1 LPKGGYVELE
11 ADVSSLS
18 TGTGTIPRIK
28 LQEQGFTGLQ
38 VSNGQILE
46 QARRELRFP
55 QSVKTFRKM
64 SADSTIKAALGMFEL
79 MISRVK
85 WTVAPT
91 GETELEMAKAKFVE
105 QCMNDM
111 EHSWFNFIKEVV
123 SMYTFGFCVN
133 EKVFRRRYKNQGSK
147 YNDGL
152 MGLRKLPIRSQDSV
166 YRWQFSDDGR
176 DLIGVEQQLSTL
188 NAARYAPDMYKG
200 KIEIPRKSFML
211 FRTDVAKDNPEGTS
225 PLVGCYTAWKFRTQ
239 LEEIEAVGYSRNMGG
254 VPHLELHPKYMAEDA
269 SVADKAVYS
278 MYQKI
283 ITNLHNNEQAGL
295 ITPLM
300 YDPETKMPYF
310 KFSLLS
316 VQNSGSQYIDTAI
329 RRYDDKILTVLFC
342 DVLSLGKDNVGSF
355 SLADSK
361 TNLLSMAVEARLQE
375 IQDVLNQ
382 DLIPDL
388 FRRNGW
394 DDEEF
399 PKFVYGDIEEADL
412 EVMSKAIQRLAAT
425 GLIAKT
431 PENVNAIAEM
441 VDLPYRIDA
450 NTTQEELDT
459 ILGAATSKSGEG
471 FKSPSGEGTRKNTVA
486 ANNTSDL
493 NTENAA

>member
-1 LPKGGYVELE
+1 
-11 ADVSSLS
+11 
-18 TGTGTIPRIK
+18 
-28 LQEQGFTGLQ
+28 
-38 VSNGQILE
+38 
-46 QARRELRFP
+46 
-55 QSVKTFRKM
+55 
-64 SADSTIKAALGMFEL
+64 
-79 MISRVK
+79 
-85 WTVAPT
+85 
-91 GETELEMAKAKFVE
+91 
-105 QCMNDM
+105 
-111 EHSWFNFIKEVV
+111 
-123 SMYTFGFCVN
+123 
-133 EKVFRRRYKNQGSK
+133 
-147 YNDGL
+147 
-152 MGLRKLPIRSQDSV
+152 
-166 YRWQFSDDGR
+166 
-176 DLIGVEQQLSTL
+176 
-188 NAARYAPDMYKG
+188 
-200 KIEIPRKSFML
+200 
-211 FRTDVAKDNPEGTS
+211 
-225 PLVGCYTAWKFRTQ
+225 
-239 LEEIEAVGYSRNMGG
+239 
-254 VPHLELHPKYMAEDA
+254 
-269 SVADKAVYS
+269 

-316 VQNSGSQYIDTAI
+316 VANSGSQYINDAI
-329 RRYDDKILTVLFC
+329 TRWDNKILTALYC
-342 DVLSLGKDNVGSF
+342 DVLTLGQNQVGSF
-355 SLADSK
+355 SLAGSK
-361 TNLLSMAVEARLQE
+361 TNILAMAIESRLQE
-375 IQDVLNQ
+375 IQDVLSQ

-431 PENVNAIAEM
+431 PDNVNAIAEM

-493 NTENAA
+493 NMENAA